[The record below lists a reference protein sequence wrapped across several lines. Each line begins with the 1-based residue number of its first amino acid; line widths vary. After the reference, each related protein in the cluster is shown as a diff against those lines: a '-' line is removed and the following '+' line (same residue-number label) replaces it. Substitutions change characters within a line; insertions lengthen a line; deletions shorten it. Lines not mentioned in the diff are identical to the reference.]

1 MIILGFFKSFLGIFQ
16 TANFEGMEVPV
27 QVLGFM
33 EPVVFDIYSIVLSK
47 RWPSPLGSHVNMD
60 VTSIRKLSL
69 ENIEVVTLN
78 RTGGCE
84 SSPGG
89 VYS

>member
-60 VTSIRKLSL
+60 VTSIGSKPP
-69 ENIEVVTLN
+69 EMAH
-78 RTGGCE
+78 
-84 SSPGG
+84 SPLWGDNMI
-89 VYS
+89 